1 MKQIT
6 VDAVCQSVRVSQT
19 TLNLLRECERC
30 FWLHLHGVRRPGG
43 PEGPRPTVARG
54 LDTVI
59 SHYCAPYRDQHVL
72 PPLLSQHLRGRLV
85 TVRIGPCVDED
96 TGLTLVD
103 RLDECL
109 EVDGGLFAPLD
120 HKTRGWAPNGVQAAD
135 RLQLDVYT
143 LLLAE
148 NGYSVAGYGV
158 LVYYVP
164 VDGELHQGFPFR
176 VYVRRIDTDTERA
189 RMWLRRARTV
199 LDLAAP
205 PEASPDC
212 AYCGWALDTGTAVD
226 VEPSVETTADKIEA
240 LVR

>member
-6 VDAVCQSVRVSQT
+6 VDAVCRSVRVSAT

-30 FWLHLHGVRRPGG
+30 FWLHLHGIRRPEG
-43 PEGPRPTVARG
+43 PEGPWPTIARG

-59 SHYCAPYRDQHVL
+59 SHYCARYRDRHAL

-85 TVRIGPCVDED
+85 TVRLGPCTHED

-109 EVDGGLFAPLD
+109 EVDGGLFAPIV
-120 HKTRGWAPNGVQAAD
+120 HQTRGRAPNGVQDAD
-135 RLQLDVYT
+135 RLQLDVHA

-148 NGYSVAGYGV
+148 NGYSLAGRGV
-158 LVYYVP
+158 LACYVP
-164 VDGELHQGFPFR
+164 VDGELHNGFPFQ
-176 VYVRRIDTDTERA
+176 VHVHEVDTDAERA
-189 RMWLRRARTV
+189 RTWLRRARAV
-199 LDLAAP
+199 LDLAHP

-212 AYCGWALDTGTAVD
+212 PYCGRAVLA
-226 VEPSVETTADKIEA
+226 ETMPDKIEA
-240 LVR
+240 LV

>member
-6 VDAVCQSVRVSQT
+6 VDAVCRSVRVSAT

-30 FWLHLHGVRRPGG
+30 FWLHLHGIRRPEG
-43 PEGPRPTVARG
+43 PEGPWPTIARG

-59 SHYCAPYRDQHVL
+59 SHYCARYRDRHAL

-85 TVRIGPCVDED
+85 TVRLGPCTHED

-109 EVDGGLFAPLD
+109 EVDGGLFAPIV
-120 HKTRGWAPNGVQAAD
+120 HQTRGRAPNGVQDAD
-135 RLQLDVYT
+135 RLQLDVHA

-148 NGYSVAGYGV
+148 NGYSLAGRGV
-158 LVYYVP
+158 LACYVP
-164 VDGELHQGFPFR
+164 VDGELHNGFPFQ
-176 VYVRRIDTDTERA
+176 VHVHEVDTDAERA
-189 RMWLRRARTV
+189 RTWLRRARAV
-199 LDLAAP
+199 LDLAHP

-212 AYCGWALDTGTAVD
+212 PYCDRPLLAQTVAGKV
-226 VEPSVETTADKIEA
+226 EA
-240 LVR
+240 LA

>member
-6 VDAVCQSVRVSQT
+6 VDAVCRSVRVSQT

-30 FWLHLHGVRRPGG
+30 FWLHLHGVRR

-72 PPLLSQHLRGRLV
+72 PPLLAQHLRGHLV

-109 EVDGGLFAPLD
+109 EVDGGLFAPID
-120 HKTRGWAPNGVQAAD
+120 HKMRGWAPNGVQDAE

-148 NGYSVAGYGV
+148 NGYPEAGYGV

-164 VDGELHQGFPFR
+164 VDGELHNGFPFQ
-176 VYVRRIDTDTERA
+176 VHVRKVDTDPERA
-189 RMWLRRARTV
+189 RMWLRRARAV

-205 PEASPDC
+205 PEASSDC
-212 AYCGWALDTGTAVD
+212 PYCGWASYAGAAVD
-226 VEPSVETTADKIEA
+226 PVPAAEAVPDKIEA
-240 LVR
+240 LVG

>member
-6 VDAVCQSVRVSQT
+6 VDAVCRSVRVSHA

-43 PEGPRPTVARG
+43 PDGSWPTIARG

-59 SHYCAPYRDQHVL
+59 SHYCAPYRDQDVL

-85 TVRIGPCVDED
+85 TVRIGPCLDPD

-103 RLDECL
+103 RPHECL
-109 EVDGGLFAPLD
+109 EVDGGLFAPIEHRTQGL
-120 HKTRGWAPNGVQAAD
+120 APHGVSAAD
-135 RLQLDVYT
+135 QLQLDLYT

-158 LVYYVP
+158 VAYYVP
-164 VDGELHQGFPFR
+164 VDGELHEGFPFKVR
-176 VYVRRIDTDTERA
+176 VRKTDTDVERA
-189 RMWLRRARTV
+189 RGWLRRARAV
-199 LDLAAP
+199 LDLPDPA
-205 PEASPDC
+205 EASAEC
-212 AYCGWALDTGTAVD
+212 AYCGWALDAGTAAGAMPPAD
-226 VEPSVETTADKIEA
+226 TTPDKIEA
-240 LVR
+240 LV